1 MNMINSMTNPTINT
15 KNATNVRNNRNL
27 VATKKVTNGLTHAL
41 KNPWVKVEQ
50 AHSSS
55 FYRDTLAKVCLK
67 NQQQKRWVLCVDGD
81 DDDVL
86 TLADNIDKSKFLRV
100 QGHHQ
105 PVAFDKIA
113 RALLKGNCSTV
124 ILNNPQLTDS
134 QIIILHSCAKQGN
147 TECIIVN
154 KTQPNLH

>member
-1 MNMINSMTNPTINT
+1 MN
-15 KNATNVRNNRNL
+15 
-27 VATKKVTNGLTHAL
+27 
-41 KNPWVKVEQ
+41 NPWVKVKQ
-50 AHSSS
+50 ANSAK
-55 FYRDTLAKVCLK
+55 FYGETLAKVCLK

-81 DDDVL
+81 DEDVL

-100 QGHHQ
+100 QGHQQ

-134 QIIILHSCAKQGN
+134 QIILLHSCAKQGN

-154 KTQPNLH
+154 KAQSKLH